1 MTIPL
6 LEINSLSFS
15 YKGHPPVFNNLSL
28 EIEQGGLIGLLGEN
42 GAGKT
47 TLFNII
53 KGGSDN
59 YEGSVKRYFTGGEMV
74 SLLKNRRGQN
84 LTVSG
89 MMIFLSGM
97 KK

>member
-6 LEINSLSFS
+6 LEIRSLSFS
-15 YKGHPPVFNNLSL
+15 YKGHPPVFNDLSL

-53 KGGSDN
+53 KGGATIMKDLSN
-59 YEGSVKRYFTGGEMV
+59 VTSLVVKW
-74 SLLKNRRGQN
+74 
-84 LTVSG
+84 
-89 MMIFLSGM
+89 
-97 KK
+97 

>member
-28 EIEQGGLIGLLGEN
+28 EIKQGGLIGLLGEN

-47 TLFNII
+47 TL
-53 KGGSDN
+53 
-59 YEGSVKRYFTGGEMV
+59 
-74 SLLKNRRGQN
+74 
-84 LTVSG
+84 
-89 MMIFLSGM
+89 
-97 KK
+97 

>member
-53 KGGSDN
+53 KGATIMKVLSN
-59 YEGSVKRYFTGGEMV
+59 VTSLVVKW
-74 SLLKNRRGQN
+74 
-84 LTVSG
+84 
-89 MMIFLSGM
+89 
-97 KK
+97 

>member
-53 KGGSDN
+53 KGEATIMKVLSN
-59 YEGSVKRYFTGGEMV
+59 VTSLVVKW
-74 SLLKNRRGQN
+74 
-84 LTVSG
+84 
-89 MMIFLSGM
+89 
-97 KK
+97 